1 MPAYDAFF
9 SHVVVSH
16 NVQIGN
22 VKLIDET
29 TGRISNNL
37 VSIADVNNATLNA
50 FADGQLSN
58 IDDAISLINLKLG
71 DVQKLWEPVYYP
83 NDNQITIMNLTSY
96 LRNLHNEIVTIQ
108 SNTDLTPLVSNIDI
122 NRERLSNLQGN
133 VTDLKSIVLGKD
145 GNDTTTTPGLVN
157 RVGLL
162 EAAVGNIQMDV
173 DLTPLVSNI
182 DINREQLGNLQ
193 GNVTDLKSIVLG
205 KDGND
210 TTTTPGL
217 VWDVQTLQTNFKNLE
232 STIEGNYITNT
243 PGLVWDVQT
252 LQSNVTTL
260 EAVVGNIQMDV
271 DLTPLVSNID
281 INRERLGNLQTKFTK
296 LESTVVGNSTTDTP
310 GLVWD
315 VHILQGNVT
324 TLEAVVGNIQMDV
337 DLTPL
342 VSNIDINRERLSNLQ
357 GNVTDLKSIVLGKDG
372 NDTTTTPGLVNRV
385 GLLEAAV
392 GNIQMDVDLT
402 PLVSNIDIN
411 REQLGNLQ
419 GNVTDLKSIVLGKDG
434 NDTTT
439 TPGLVWDV
447 QTLQTNF
454 KNLEST
460 IEGNYITNTPGL
472 VWDVQTLQSNVTTL
486 EAVVGNIQ
494 MDVDLTPLVSN
505 IDINRERLDNLRGNV
520 TNLESVVLPGLVGNV
535 TALQSSVTDIRGD
548 NPDSSINLSLLYG
561 IILDLQSKV
570 NVLKDPF
577 SVQVVSSTTTEIKMR
592 LQGRSLGDITV
603 NIGGQIFKIINYD
616 GNYELLVTGLQ
627 PTTIYDVTVNF
638 ENLSFT
644 YDIQM
649 TTI

>member
-217 VWDVQTLQTNFKNLE
+217 VWDVQTLQ
-232 STIEGNYITNT
+232 
-243 PGLVWDVQT
+243 
-252 LQSNVTTL
+252 
-260 EAVVGNIQMDV
+260 
-271 DLTPLVSNID
+271 
-281 INRERLGNLQTKFTK
+281 
-296 LESTVVGNSTTDTP
+296 
-310 GLVWD
+310 
-315 VHILQGNVT
+315 
-324 TLEAVVGNIQMDV
+324 
-337 DLTPL
+337 
-342 VSNIDINRERLSNLQ
+342 
-357 GNVTDLKSIVLGKDG
+357 
-372 NDTTTTPGLVNRV
+372 
-385 GLLEAAV
+385 
-392 GNIQMDVDLT
+392 
-402 PLVSNIDIN
+402 
-411 REQLGNLQ
+411 
-419 GNVTDLKSIVLGKDG
+419 
-434 NDTTT
+434 
-439 TPGLVWDV
+439 
-447 QTLQTNF
+447 
-454 KNLEST
+454 
-460 IEGNYITNTPGL
+460 
-472 VWDVQTLQSNVTTL
+472 SNVTTL

>member
-37 VSIADVNNATLNA
+37 VSVADVNKATLNA
-50 FADGQLSN
+50 FSDGQLSN

-71 DVQKLWEPVYYP
+71 DVQELWEPVYYP

-96 LRNLHNEIVTIQ
+96 LRNLHNEFVTIQ

-122 NRERLSNLQGN
+122 NREQLGNLQTN
-133 VTDLKSIVLGKD
+133 FINLKSIVIGKD
-145 GNDTTTTPGLVN
+145 GDDTTTTPGLVN

-182 DINREQLGNLQ
+182 DINREQLG
-193 GNVTDLKSIVLG
+193 
-205 KDGND
+205 
-210 TTTTPGL
+210 
-217 VWDVQTLQTNFKNLE
+217 
-232 STIEGNYITNT
+232 
-243 PGLVWDVQT
+243 
-252 LQSNVTTL
+252 
-260 EAVVGNIQMDV
+260 
-271 DLTPLVSNID
+271 
-281 INRERLGNLQTKFTK
+281 
-296 LESTVVGNSTTDTP
+296 
-310 GLVWD
+310 
-315 VHILQGNVT
+315 
-324 TLEAVVGNIQMDV
+324 
-337 DLTPL
+337 
-342 VSNIDINRERLSNLQ
+342 
-357 GNVTDLKSIVLGKDG
+357 
-372 NDTTTTPGLVNRV
+372 
-385 GLLEAAV
+385 
-392 GNIQMDVDLT
+392 
-402 PLVSNIDIN
+402 
-411 REQLGNLQ
+411 
-419 GNVTDLKSIVLGKDG
+419 
-434 NDTTT
+434 
-439 TPGLVWDV
+439 
-447 QTLQTNF
+447 
-454 KNLEST
+454 
-460 IEGNYITNTPGL
+460 
-472 VWDVQTLQSNVTTL
+472 
-486 EAVVGNIQ
+486 
-494 MDVDLTPLVSN
+494 
-505 IDINRERLDNLRGNV
+505 NLRGNV

-561 IILDLQSKV
+561 IILDLQSKM

-627 PTTIYDVTVNF
+627 PTTIYDVTVNS

>member
-108 SNTDLTPLVSNIDI
+108 SNT
-122 NRERLSNLQGN
+122 
-133 VTDLKSIVLGKD
+133 
-145 GNDTTTTPGLVN
+145 
-157 RVGLL
+157 
-162 EAAVGNIQMDV
+162 
-173 DLTPLVSNI
+173 
-182 DINREQLGNLQ
+182 
-193 GNVTDLKSIVLG
+193 
-205 KDGND
+205 
-210 TTTTPGL
+210 
-217 VWDVQTLQTNFKNLE
+217 
-232 STIEGNYITNT
+232 
-243 PGLVWDVQT
+243 
-252 LQSNVTTL
+252 
-260 EAVVGNIQMDV
+260 
-271 DLTPLVSNID
+271 
-281 INRERLGNLQTKFTK
+281 
-296 LESTVVGNSTTDTP
+296 
-310 GLVWD
+310 
-315 VHILQGNVT
+315 
-324 TLEAVVGNIQMDV
+324 

>member
-1 MPAYDAFF
+1 
-9 SHVVVSH
+9 
-16 NVQIGN
+16 
-22 VKLIDET
+22 
-29 TGRISNNL
+29 
-37 VSIADVNNATLNA
+37 
-50 FADGQLSN
+50 
-58 IDDAISLINLKLG
+58 
-71 DVQKLWEPVYYP
+71 
-83 NDNQITIMNLTSY
+83 
-96 LRNLHNEIVTIQ
+96 
-108 SNTDLTPLVSNIDI
+108 
-122 NRERLSNLQGN
+122 
-133 VTDLKSIVLGKD
+133 
-145 GNDTTTTPGLVN
+145 
-157 RVGLL
+157 
-162 EAAVGNIQMDV
+162 
-173 DLTPLVSNI
+173 
-182 DINREQLGNLQ
+182 
-193 GNVTDLKSIVLG
+193 
-205 KDGND
+205 
-210 TTTTPGL
+210 
-217 VWDVQTLQTNFKNLE
+217 
-232 STIEGNYITNT
+232 
-243 PGLVWDVQT
+243 
-252 LQSNVTTL
+252 
-260 EAVVGNIQMDV
+260 VVGNIQMDV

-281 INRERLGNLQTKFTK
+281 INRERLGNLQGNVTTLEAVVGNIQMDVDFIIPGKIEINHEHLGNLQTKFTK

-310 GLVWD
+310 GLVWDVQTLQTNFKNLESTIEGDYITNTPGLVRD

-342 VSNIDINRERLSNLQ
+342 VSNIDINREKLGNLQ
-357 GNVTDLKSIVLGKDG
+357 TSFTN
-372 NDTTTTPGLVNRV
+372 
-385 GLLEAAV
+385 LEAVV

-411 REQLGNLQ
+411 RERLGNLQ
-419 GNVTDLKSIVLGKDG
+419 G
-434 NDTTT
+434 
-439 TPGLVWDV
+439 
-447 QTLQTNF
+447 
-454 KNLEST
+454 
-460 IEGNYITNTPGL
+460 
-472 VWDVQTLQSNVTTL
+472 NVTTL

-505 IDINRERLDNLRGNV
+505 IDINRERLDNLQGNV
-520 TNLESVVLPGLVGNV
+520 TTLEATVLPGLVGNV

>member
-37 VSIADVNNATLNA
+37 VSVADVNKATLNA
-50 FADGQLSN
+50 FSDGQLSN

-71 DVQKLWEPVYYP
+71 DVQELWEPVYYP

-96 LRNLHNEIVTIQ
+96 LRNLHNEFVTIQ

-122 NRERLSNLQGN
+122 NREQLGNLQTN
-133 VTDLKSIVLGKD
+133 FINLKSIVLGKD
-145 GNDTTTTPGLVN
+145 GD
-157 RVGLL
+157 
-162 EAAVGNIQMDV
+162 
-173 DLTPLVSNI
+173 
-182 DINREQLGNLQ
+182 DI
-193 GNVTDLKSIVLG
+193 TA
-205 KDGND
+205 
-210 TTTTPGL
+210 TPGL

-260 EAVVGNIQMDV
+260 GSTVGNIQTNIDLTPLVSNIDINREKLGNLQGNVTTLEATVGNIQMDV

-281 INRERLGNLQTKFTK
+281 INREQLGNLR
-296 LESTVVGNSTTDTP
+296 
-310 GLVWD
+310 
-315 VHILQGNVT
+315 GNVT
-324 TLEAVVGNIQMDV
+324 NLESV
-337 DLTPL
+337 
-342 VSNIDINRERLSNLQ
+342 
-357 GNVTDLKSIVLGKDG
+357 VLGKDG

-385 GLLEAAV
+385 GLLEAVV

-419 GNVTDLKSIVLGKDG
+419 GNVTD
-434 NDTTT
+434 
-439 TPGLVWDV
+439 
-447 QTLQTNF
+447 
-454 KNLEST
+454 
-460 IEGNYITNTPGL
+460 
-472 VWDVQTLQSNVTTL
+472 
-486 EAVVGNIQ
+486 
-494 MDVDLTPLVSN
+494 
-505 IDINRERLDNLRGNV
+505 
-520 TNLESVVLPGLVGNV
+520 LESVVLPGLVGNV

-561 IILDLQSKV
+561 IILDLQSKM

-592 LQGRSLGDITV
+592 LQGRFLGDITV

-616 GNYELLVTGLQ
+616 GNSELLVTDLQ
-627 PTTIYDVTVNF
+627 PNTTYDVTVTF

-649 TTI
+649 TTK